1 MKTRREDLEGSA
13 KLPWWGN
20 ALLVTLLAA
29 ILAHIVW
36 RASYFLRGETPP
48 TLLSVFGIA
57 DPFDDLDGSLSALVR
72 GDWRESLRL
81 HPLTVPIFALAGWTL
96 FDVLR
101 NWRRERSFDFS
112 MSTAYWWIAMLLV
125 AWFAKLLP

>member
-1 MKTRREDLEGSA
+1 MKTRREDREESA

-81 HPLTVPIFALAGWTL
+81 HPLSIPLLVLLGWTG
-96 FDVLR
+96 FDMVR
-101 NWRRERSFDFS
+101 NWRRERSLEL
-112 MSTAYWWIAMLLV
+112 STGTYCWWIAAFLV
-125 AWFAKLLP
+125 AWLAKLLP